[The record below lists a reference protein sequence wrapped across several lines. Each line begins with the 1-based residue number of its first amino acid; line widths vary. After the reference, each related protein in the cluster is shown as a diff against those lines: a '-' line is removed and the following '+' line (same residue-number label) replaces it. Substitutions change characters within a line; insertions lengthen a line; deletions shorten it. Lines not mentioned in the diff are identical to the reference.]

1 MLTDDLRAFVR
12 AALPPPPAHVL
23 EVGAG
28 SGELAA
34 ELRAGGYEVTAV
46 DPVAEEA
53 SDVDRAA
60 LLEVRGSFDAALAVV
75 SLHHV
80 EPLEDSCA
88 HLATLLG
95 AGAPLVVDEFDVER
109 LDERAA
115 TWWLC
120 QRRAVGAADEHEPAG
135 LIAFMR
141 HHVHALS
148 AMREALA
155 PHFLQGEPVGVPYLH
170 RWNLEPG
177 LRDVEQHLIATG
189 RLPATGA
196 RWIATRRAAT

>member
-12 AALPPPPAHVL
+12 AALPSPPAHVL

-95 AGAPLVVDEFDVER
+95 AGARLVVDEFDVEH

-115 TWWLC
+115 TWWLG
-120 QRRAVGAADEHEPAG
+120 QRRAVGIVEDHDPSG

-148 AMREALA
+148 AIREALA
-155 PHFLQGEPVGVPYLH
+155 PHFLVGEPLRGPYLH

-177 LRDVEQHLIATG
+177 LRGVEEQLIATG

-196 RWIATRRAAT
+196 RWIATRRV